1 MLCVI
6 LKADSGLM
14 KKRSGKPSST
24 TLLVLAFFA
33 IYVIWGSTYLL
44 NKIAVSELAPF
55 MLAGIRFSMAGLL
68 IFTLCKI
75 LGISLK
81 IDKRELRNTV
91 IAGFL
96 FLSFGN
102 GVVVWALKYVD
113 SGFAALEIAAQ
124 PLVVLLMM
132 RVFEGKPIKT
142 MSVFGVI
149 LGIIGIYL
157 LVSQKQVVSRENSV
171 IGIIMIFACMMSW
184 AYGSL
189 FVARVKLPSNY
200 FVNTG
205 YQMFTA
211 GVVLLLVS
219 PLLGETWKSPVAWSF
234 PVWLSMTL
242 LVLFGSIVA
251 FTAFNYLLKRVSPE
265 KVATSTYVNPIVA
278 LFLGW
283 YFLDETVTLQ
293 SIVAALV
300 LLTGVYFINTSKKRV
315 LFSRFR
321 SKTDEPVNRGP
332 AAGQVNASIRPE
344 GHAGSRD
351 FNEVGNS
358 KTSSSK

>member
-1 MLCVI
+1 MV
-6 LKADSGLM
+6 
-14 KKRSGKPSST
+14 KPASA
-24 TLLVLAFFA
+24 TLIFLAFFS
-33 IYVIWGSTYLL
+33 IYIIWGSTYLL
-44 NKIAVSELAPF
+44 NKIAVTELPPF
-55 MLAGIRFSMAGLL
+55 MLAGIRFSSAGSL
-68 IFTLCKI
+68 IFLLCKV
-75 LGISLK
+75 LGISLRINK
-81 IDKRELRNTV
+81 EELRNTV

-96 FLSFGN
+96 FLTFGN

-142 MSVFGVI
+142 MSVLGVI

-171 IGIIMIFACMMSW
+171 LGMIMIFACMLSW
-184 AYGSL
+184 SYGSL
-189 FVARVKLPSNY
+189 FVAKVRLPSNY

-211 GVVLLLVS
+211 GVMLLVVSPFFGEQWTLPMSWSVPTLVSMLLLI
-219 PLLGETWKSPVAWSF
+219 
-234 PVWLSMTL
+234 
-242 LVLFGSIVA
+242 LFGSIVA
-251 FTAFNYLLKRVSPE
+251 FTSFNYLLRWVSPE

-283 YFLDETVTLQ
+283 YFLDERVSLQ
-293 SIVAALV
+293 SIAAALV
-300 LLTGVYFINTSKKRV
+300 LLTGVYFINTRKKRI

-321 SKTDEPVNRGP
+321 SKPLQPFDK
-332 AAGQVNASIRPE
+332 
-344 GHAGSRD
+344 D
-351 FNEVGNS
+351 
-358 KTSSSK
+358 SSDIP